1 MTTLTA
7 STIRR
12 AALVLLATV
21 LPGLSLA
28 ASGAEAGPGD
38 APVSR
43 LVLRL
48 RPDARPAGNAPL
60 AADRLAEL
68 QSVLGQSLAG
78 STVTSAGNQVLE
90 LATPV
95 SATTAKQLVN
105 TLRMHGDIVWAE
117 VERVPRP
124 MVPKSSLA
132 AESPSIR
139 RLIVTFAD
147 PQWAMASRSNASAGA
162 DRDAELS
169 NAAGTPLHV
178 TRPSVGGAWIVE
190 LPAAVDTATA
200 RAIAAAL
207 QSSGVAR
214 LAVPAYRVRPMAV
227 TPNDSFYISGDQW
240 YLQDKA
246 DTGYA
251 GIDAAHAW
259 DITTGSPGMVI
270 AVVDTGIVPHPDLG
284 RVIPGY
290 DFVSD
295 ATGAN
300 DGDGR
305 DPDPT
310 DPGDWRTTGLCPA
323 PFNTRENSDWHGTM
337 VAGVIAADTDNAIGI
352 AGIDWNARILDVRAL
367 GRCGGDFSDILDAM
381 TWSAGLRVP
390 GVPMNPNPA
399 KVINL
404 SVGGDGPCDGQ
415 IQAMLEG
422 DLPTDRSGADRMR
435 ARDRAQQAGLA
446 NPVASQQAGHRTH
459 FRRQR
464 NPAQRNGSP
473 IVQID
478 IIDFKHRRPPCH
490 CEERIAEAISVT
502 FRARNPTEI
511 ASSLRSSQ

>member
-1 MTTLTA
+1 
-7 STIRR
+7 
-12 AALVLLATV
+12 
-21 LPGLSLA
+21 
-28 ASGAEAGPGD
+28 
-38 APVSR
+38 
-43 LVLRL
+43 
-48 RPDARPAGNAPL
+48 
-60 AADRLAEL
+60 
-68 QSVLGQSLAG
+68 
-78 STVTSAGNQVLE
+78 
-90 LATPV
+90 
-95 SATTAKQLVN
+95 
-105 TLRMHGDIVWAE
+105 
-117 VERVPRP
+117 
-124 MVPKSSLA
+124 
-132 AESPSIR
+132 
-139 RLIVTFAD
+139 
-147 PQWAMASRSNASAGA
+147 MASRSNASAGA

-178 TRPSVGGAWIVE
+178 TRASVGGAWIVE

-214 LAVPAYRVRPMAV
+214 LAVPDYRVRPMAV
-227 TPNDSFYISGDQW
+227 TPNDSFYTSGDQW

-295 ATGAN
+295 ATSAN

-310 DPGDWRTTGLCPA
+310 DPGNWRTTGLCPA

-337 VAGVIAADTDNAIGI
+337 VAGVIAADTDNGIGV

-390 GVPMNPNPA
+390 GVPINPNPA

-415 IQAMLEG
+415 IQAILDEILDAGVFIAVSAGNEGANADYSVPASCSGVSTVAATDESGALASYSNFSTSMDISAPGGDG
-422 DLPTDRSGADRMR
+422 DLSSHDTITTTWSSGTTVARSPNYAATEGTSFSSPMV
-435 ARDRAQQAGLA
+435 AGVAALMLA
-446 NPVASQQAGHRTH
+446 V
-459 FRRQR
+459 
-464 NPAQRNGSP
+464 NPALTPSQLKALMAQTASPFAAGSSCATQGICGAGILNAFGAVKAAQAAAGAGDSCP
-473 IVQID
+473 
-478 IIDFKHRRPPCH
+478 
-490 CEERIAEAISVT
+490 
-502 FRARNPTEI
+502 
-511 ASSLRSSQ
+511 